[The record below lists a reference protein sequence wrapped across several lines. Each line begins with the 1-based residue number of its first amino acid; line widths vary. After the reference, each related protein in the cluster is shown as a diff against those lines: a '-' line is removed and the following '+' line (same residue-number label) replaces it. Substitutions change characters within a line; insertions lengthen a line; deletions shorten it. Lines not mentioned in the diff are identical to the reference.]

1 LVCVDNPAGMFHLNL
16 TVLLVALALA
26 CPTPAFAQEREGSLK
41 LPTTMFATAAAA
53 DWATTYHGLK
63 HYRLREANPLLRPF
77 DRTPAKMVLLGAAID
92 VGSVAAWHYAVGRD
106 HPRLA
111 AAGLWTM
118 TAFRAYLAVHN
129 IRNQQKA
136 GRR

>member
-1 LVCVDNPAGMFHLNL
+1 MSRRSSSVLVL
-16 TVLLVALALA
+16 ALALA
-26 CPTPAFAQEREGSLK
+26 CPASLDAQERPSGLK
-41 LPTTMFATAAAA
+41 VPTAAFGAAAAA

-63 HYRLREANPLLRPF
+63 HYRLREMNPLLRPL
-77 DRTPAKMVLLGAAID
+77 DHSPGKMVLLGAAID
-92 VGSVAAWHYAVGRD
+92 VGAVAGWHYAVGRN

-118 TAFRAYLAVHN
+118 TAFRAYLAFHN

>member
-1 LVCVDNPAGMFHLNL
+1 MVFV
-16 TVLLVALALA
+16 LALA
-26 CPTPAFAQEREGSLK
+26 FVCPRAAMAQEREGGLK
-41 LPTTMFATAAAA
+41 LPTAMFAAAAAA

-63 HYRLREANPLLRPF
+63 HYRLREANPVLRPF
-77 DRTPAKMVLLGAAID
+77 DHTPGKMVLIGAAID
-92 VGSVAAWHYAVGRD
+92 VGAVAAWHYSVGRN

-118 TAFRAYLAVHN
+118 TAFRAYLALHN

>member
-1 LVCVDNPAGMFHLNL
+1 MFHLRL
-16 TVLLVALALA
+16 GFFVLALALVSPQL
-26 CPTPAFAQEREGSLK
+26 CFAQEREPGTGLNTGLK
-41 LPTTMFATAAAA
+41 LPTTMFAAAAAA

-63 HYRLREANPLLRPF
+63 NFHLREANPLLRPF
-77 DRTPAKMVLLGAAID
+77 DQTPGKMVLLGAAID
-92 VGSVAAWHYAVGRD
+92 VGAATAWQYSVGRS

-118 TAFRAYLAVHN
+118 TAFRAYLAFHN

-136 GRR
+136 ARR

>member
-1 LVCVDNPAGMFHLNL
+1 MSHLERSVLVL
-16 TVLLVALALA
+16 ALALA
-26 CPTPAFAQEREGSLK
+26 CPHELFAQERDGSLK
-41 LPTTMFATAAAA
+41 LPTAMFAAAAVA

-63 HYRLREANPLLRPF
+63 HYRLREANPVLRPF
-77 DRTPAKMVLLGAAID
+77 DDTPAKMVLIGGAID
-92 VGSVAAWHYAVGRD
+92 VGAVAAWHYAVGRN
-106 HPRLA
+106 HPRIA
-111 AAGLWTM
+111 TAGLWTM

>member
-1 LVCVDNPAGMFHLNL
+1 MLHLKRLVFV
-16 TVLLVALALA
+16 LALA
-26 CPTPAFAQEREGSLK
+26 FVCPRVAVAQERESRLK
-41 LPTTMFATAAAA
+41 LPTAMFAAAAAA

-63 HYRLREANPLLRPF
+63 HYRLREANPVLRPF
-77 DRTPAKMVLLGAAID
+77 DDTPGKMVLIGGAID
-92 VGSVAAWHYAVGRD
+92 VGAVAAWHYAVGRN
-106 HPRLA
+106 HPRMA

-118 TAFRAYLAVHN
+118 TAFRAFLAVHN

>member
-1 LVCVDNPAGMFHLNL
+1 MSHLNL
-16 TVLLVALALA
+16 GVLVLLLAFV
-26 CPTPAFAQEREGSLK
+26 CPQAGFAQERERGLK
-41 LPTTMFATAAAA
+41 LPTTMFAAAAAA

-63 HYRLREANPLLRPF
+63 HYRLRETNPLLRPL
-77 DRTPAKMVLLGAAID
+77 DDSPGKMVLLGGAID
-92 VGSVAAWHYAVGRD
+92 VGALAAWHYGVGRN

-129 IRNQQKA
+129 LRNQQKA

>member
-1 LVCVDNPAGMFHLNL
+1 MFHLNL
-16 TVLLVALALA
+16 VFLLALALVWPNVA
-26 CPTPAFAQEREGSLK
+26 SAQERDNGLK
-41 LPTTMFATAAAA
+41 LPTTMFAAAAAA

-77 DRTPAKMVLLGAAID
+77 DDTPGKMVLIGSAID
-92 VGSVAAWHYAVGRD
+92 VGAVAAWHYGVGRN

-118 TAFRAYLAVHN
+118 TAFRAYLAFHN

>member
-1 LVCVDNPAGMFHLNL
+1 MFHLKL
-16 TVLLVALALA
+16 TVFVLALA
-26 CPTPAFAQEREGSLK
+26 VACPAISFAQDRPNQTNPGLK
-41 LPTTMFATAAAA
+41 LPTALFAAAAAA

-63 HYRLREANPLLRPF
+63 HYRLRETNPLLRPF
-77 DRTPAKMVLLGAAID
+77 DDTPGKMVLLGSAID
-92 VGSVAAWHYAVGRD
+92 IGAAAAWHYGVGRD

-118 TAFRAYLAVHN
+118 TAFRAYLAFHN
-129 IRNQQKA
+129 LRNQQKA

>member
-1 LVCVDNPAGMFHLNL
+1 
-16 TVLLVALALA
+16 
-26 CPTPAFAQEREGSLK
+26 
-41 LPTTMFATAAAA
+41 MFAVAAGA

-63 HYRLREANPLLRPF
+63 HYRLREVNPLLRPF
-77 DRTPAKMVLLGAAID
+77 DRTPGKMVLIGGAID
-92 VGSVAAWHYAVGRD
+92 LGSVAAWHYGVGRN

-118 TAFRAYLAVHN
+118 TAVRAYLVFHN
-129 IRNQQKA
+129 LRNQQKA